1 MAFMDEELKMP
12 ESGAELE
19 QDDER
24 NLDIYGEGEFTDAFF
39 KTLMRV
45 QNNVVN
51 LPGKKEHF
59 DIYLAKKIYPV
70 LVPGLES
77 LSKEVERL
85 MQDEGQIDSSI
96 KERFNP
102 CIFLA
107 EYLMSNNPKYGHQK
121 EYTEVFEKYARI
133 ERNRR
138 FWSEERQNF
147 LREFMGQSYQSNFT
161 IQHIEEFVELIDKY
175 LNAEGTIKDATKVK
189 DLFRFLDEDQ
199 VIKFEEFYEIFS
211 RNLIDCNTIDYEKI
225 TETAEEQQKKRD
237 TEKFKKKI
245 DRLI

>member
-1 MAFMDEELKMP
+1 MAFLDGDLKMP
-12 ESGAELE
+12 DQNFDYDQE
-19 QDDER
+19 DER
-24 NLDIYGEGEFTDAFF
+24 NMDIYGDGELPDAFF

-77 LSKEVERL
+77 LSKQVEKL
-85 MQDEGQIDSSI
+85 MQDDGQIDSAI

-102 CIFLA
+102 CIYLA
-107 EYLMSNNPKYGHQK
+107 EYLMSNNPKYGHKK
-121 EYTEVFEKYARI
+121 EYTEIFEKYARI

-138 FWSEERQNF
+138 FWSEQRQVF
-147 LREFMGQSYQSNFT
+147 LKEFMGQSYQSNFT

-175 LNAEGTIKDATKVK
+175 LSAEGTIKDAVKVK
-189 DLFRFLDEDQ
+189 DLYSFLEEDE
-199 VIKFEEFYEIFS
+199 VITFDKFYEIFS
-211 RNLIDCNTIDYEKI
+211 KTLLDFKTIDYEKI
-225 TETAEEQQKKRD
+225 IDAAEEQKKKREI
-237 TEKFKKKI
+237 EKFKKKT

>member
-1 MAFMDEELKMP
+1 MP
-12 ESGAELE
+12 SANIDYD

-24 NLDIYGEGEFTDAFF
+24 NMDIYGDGEFTDAFF

-51 LPGKKEHF
+51 LPGQKEHF

-70 LVPGLES
+70 LVPGLEA

-85 MQDEGQIDSSI
+85 MQDDGKIDSAI

-107 EYLMSNNPKYGHQK
+107 EYLMSNNPKFGHQK
-121 EYTEVFEKYARI
+121 EYTDIFEKYARI

-138 FWSEERQNF
+138 FWSEQRQVF
-147 LREFMGQSYQSNFT
+147 LKEFMGQSYQSNFT
-161 IQHIEEFVELIDKY
+161 LQHLGEFVELIDKY
-175 LNAEGTIKDATKVK
+175 LDAQGAIKDATDVK
-189 DLFRFLDEDQ
+189 SLFSFLDEDE
-199 VIKFEEFYEIFS
+199 VISFDKFYEIFT
-211 RNLIDCNTIDYEKI
+211 RNLLDTVTIDYEKVI
-225 TETAEEQQKKRD
+225 ETAEDQKKKREI
-237 TEKFKKKI
+237 EKFKKKT

>member
-1 MAFMDEELKMP
+1 MSFLEDDLKMP
-12 ESGAELE
+12 ETGLDYDRE
-19 QDDER
+19 DE
-24 NLDIYGEGEFTDAFF
+24 NNMDIYGEGEFTDAFF

-45 QNNVVN
+45 QNSVVN

-70 LVPGLES
+70 LVPALES

-85 MQDEGQIDSSI
+85 MQDDGQIDSAI

-107 EYLMSNNPKYGHQK
+107 EYLMSNNPKFGHHK
-121 EYTEVFEKYARI
+121 EYTEIFEKYARI

-138 FWSEERQNF
+138 FWSEQRQTF
-147 LREFMGQSYQSNFT
+147 LREFMGQSFQSNFT
-161 IQHIEEFVELIDKY
+161 IQHTEEFVEIIDKY
-175 LNAEGTIKDATKVK
+175 LEAAGTIKDATNVK
-189 DLFRFLDEDQ
+189 ELYGFLDEDQ
-199 VIKFEEFYEIFS
+199 IIKFEEFYDIFTK
-211 RNLIDCNTIDYEKI
+211 NLLDVKTIDYERI
-225 TETAEEQQKKRD
+225 IENAEEQKKKRE